1 MIQLLGLMH
10 WFSIFVDNTRLEAP
24 DGVLLTMC
32 DRKKAQWYAY
42 KGLGRII
49 EDSEDAFIVRLNFEP
64 AGSLVFLSY

>member
-1 MIQLLGLMH
+1 
-10 WFSIFVDNTRLEAP
+10 
-24 DGVLLTMC
+24 MC

-64 AGSLVFLSY
+64 AGSLVFLSYLIVL